1 MMKNKL
7 LSLLIFIS
15 LIFAGCSMY
24 DEDIGSSKCG
34 EDIDLGYFKLIP
46 KSIEDWFPY
55 KEVNELT
62 FINAE
67 GGIITLQ
74 IEKREEEMT
83 RNVNRVIC
91 EESTFDSALE
101 IYWGEWLR
109 VEYQGIYNDVNYT
122 FYALLQ
128 VAGICCYHEEFTDL
142 RLGDLIT
149 YHLEMN
155 NDGEILGGYY
165 QDYVNYR
172 GNTISNA
179 DLGISPPDFVQEIEI
194 NGKTFNGIWCFS
206 NSNGFPMLY
215 VQQEQGII
223 AFQGLNNE
231 VWTLQ

>member
-1 MMKNKL
+1 MKNEL

-15 LIFAGCSMY
+15 LIFAGCS
-24 DEDIGSSKCG
+24 KCG
-34 EDIDLGYFKLIP
+34 KNIDLGDFKLIP

-55 KEVNELT
+55 KEANELT

-67 GGIITLQ
+67 GGIITMQ

-83 RNVNRVIC
+83 HRVYRVIC
-91 EESTFDSALE
+91 EESTFDSAKE

-122 FYALLQ
+122 FSVELL
-128 VAGICCYHEEFTDL
+128 VAGICCYQEEYTDL

-155 NDGEILGGYY
+155 NDGEILVGYY

-172 GNTISNA
+172 SNTISNH

-194 NGKTFNGIWCFS
+194 NSKTYNDIWCFS
-206 NSNGFPMLY
+206 ELHLSNGYPLLY
-215 VQQEQGII
+215 VQKEQGII
-223 AFQGLNNE
+223 AFQGLNSE